1 MRLPPELRRLLGLPG
16 ELEGERPEDRAR
28 CERLEQQEERHRYT
42 LAHAEQVIADV
53 HRAERLVE
61 EHRW

>member
-1 MRLPPELRRLLGLPG
+1 MHLLHELRRLLGPH
-16 ELEGERPEDRAR
+16 ELAAERPDDR
-28 CERLEQQEERHRYT
+28 ERRERFERQEERHRLA

-53 HRAERLVE
+53 RRAERLIQ

>member
-1 MRLPPELRRLLGLPG
+1 MHLLDDLLRFLGPHELAD
-16 ELEGERPEDRAR
+16 ERPDDR
-28 CERLEQQEERHRYT
+28 ERRERFERQEERHRQA

-53 HRAERLVE
+53 RRAERLIQ